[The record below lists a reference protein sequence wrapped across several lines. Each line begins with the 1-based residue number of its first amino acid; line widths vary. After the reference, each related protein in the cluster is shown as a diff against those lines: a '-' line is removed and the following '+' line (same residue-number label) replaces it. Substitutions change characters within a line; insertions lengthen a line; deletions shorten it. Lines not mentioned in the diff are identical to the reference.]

1 MILDTAYRVHAHIEA
16 KADRRHHL
24 QIQPAPIVKTELRPE
39 AGRPAA
45 SRTNETPT
53 GCRVRPEYGCGQF
66 HPQIRTEEKGIAV
79 ERYSRTPKIPKS
91 LGSIWKPDR
100 SSGEFI
106 DGTPMAPPTPPTP
119 ELRVRV
125 PGHSGY
131 PYK

>member
-1 MILDTAYRVHAHIEA
+1 MPMLDSRNIQSMILDTAYRVHAHIEA

-79 ERYSRTPKIPKS
+79 AVNEIRTVRDGVLQSQWRRRTIQPHSEDSKV
-91 LGSIWKPDR
+91 LGVNL
-100 SSGEFI
+100 E
-106 DGTPMAPPTPPTP
+106 A
-119 ELRVRV
+119 
-125 PGHSGY
+125 
-131 PYK
+131 